1 MNFLPDVSDHKHF
14 KQFMRSS
21 IDKEKRYPADPF
33 IIHQKISAIHWHSNL
48 IFFQDI
54 FPDHYLS
61 QEINQLQIRCPK
73 CNQSIDLAQVEN
85 HLVSSCEN
93 HAKLANK
100 VEVEDDDFKGK
111 VTCSDCDMLLSE
123 KIAHSISKVFK

>member
-1 MNFLPDVSDHKHF
+1 M
-14 KQFMRSS
+14 
-21 IDKEKRYPADPF
+21 
-33 IIHQKISAIHWHSNL
+33 

-54 FPDHYLS
+54 FPDHHLS
-61 QEINQLQIRCPK
+61 REINQLQIRCPK
-73 CNQSIDLAQVEN
+73 CNQSIDLAQIEN

-100 VEVEDDDFKGK
+100 AEVEDDDFKGK

-123 KIAHSISKVFK
+123 KIAHSISKVFRFLHIDMIEIDCK